1 MFRTS
6 RFVLILALCCA
17 TGCQGARF
25 WKKSDG
31 QAARDKAATKSNSA
45 TAKKDSEKSRFSFA
59 RLTSRKTDEDEKES
73 DQAEPLIAEQQ
84 LDLLV
89 QQGQQALEKND
100 LETARQAYRE
110 ILLLDPAHAAANH
123 GLAMAADLERRWK
136 DAEYHYLQAL
146 KAKPGDANILSDLG
160 YSCLL
165 QRRFAEAERY
175 LNQALEADPQHEN
188 ARVNLALLDLQQGRA
203 DAAEQRIVDLYGDT
217 ARAAEMMSQLQY
229 QATEASGNQR
239 QQSESAEEYP
249 EVSSELPFEQVQ
261 ELARQQRE
269 ASLRRRMQDNAGRPI
284 PQAAGWPAGALNQ
297 GPEGSTHQYPESGWP
312 VQQQDGG
319 MPSMPPLDS
328 RDAAQARYRGQWP
341 TAPANARSVS
351 WNQPQSVPASGRSG
365 FSGSAN
371 VQALGYGA
379 QQAVQPSSWVQ
390 PAPYPAAGGYPAGGM
405 NQAMPGGMRQGQTPP
420 VAPVAPVQTG
430 SPVPIRSGRPV
441 APGAQSYGEPA
452 GMQIRGVP
460 QGGIPGWEQAGSVGP
475 QAGYSDEASRWE
487 NLPVEGLNAG
497 PGNLFPVYGDQSAE
511 GVQPA
516 GYSGAGPEAA
526 AGLRMMGGAVSGAA
540 DGRYYGPPRSVLAGQ
555 ELSDQMSAQA
565 AQRAAQQGGY
575 DVWPEAAPA
584 VAPMQAY
591 DLQRESIHQQ
601 YRGMQQSQRPMNQS
615 QR

>member
-1 MFRTS
+1 MFRAS
-6 RFVLILALCCA
+6 RFALILALCCA

-25 WKKSDG
+25 WKKSDW
-31 QAARDKAATKSNSA
+31 QATRDKAATKSSSS
-45 TAKKDSEKSRFSFA
+45 TAKKDSEKPRLSFA
-59 RLTSRKTDEDEKES
+59 KLTSRKTDPDDKDS
-73 DQAEPLIAEQQ
+73 GQAEPLIAEQQ

-100 LETARQAYRE
+100 LETAKQAYRE

-146 KAKPGDANILSDLG
+146 KTNPGDANILSDLG

-165 QRRFAEAERY
+165 QRRVAEAERY
-175 LNQALEADPQHEN
+175 LNQALEVDPQHEN
-188 ARVNLALLDLQQGRA
+188 ARVNLALLDLQQGWA

-217 ARAAEMMSQLQY
+217 ARAAEIMSQLQY

-239 QQSESAEEYP
+239 QKPESAEEYP

-269 ASLRRRMQDNAGRPI
+269 ASLRRRMQDNAGRTI
-284 PQAAGWPAGALNQ
+284 PRAAGWPAGAVNQ
-297 GPEGSTHQYPESGWP
+297 GPEGSTHQYPGSGWS
-312 VQQQDGG
+312 VQQPDGG

-328 RDAAQARYRGQWP
+328 TDLAQARYRGQWP

-351 WNQPQSVPASGRSG
+351 WNQPQSVPASGWPG

-390 PAPYPAAGGYPAGGM
+390 PAPYQAAGGFPAGGVD
-405 NQAMPGGMRQGQTPP
+405 QAIPGGMRRGQTPA
-420 VAPVAPVQTG
+420 VTPVAPVQTV
-430 SPVPIRSGRPV
+430 SAAMIRSGQPV
-441 APGAQSYGEPA
+441 APGAQSRGEPA

-460 QGGIPGWEQAGSVGP
+460 QGGNAGWEQAGPVGS
-475 QAGYSDEASRWE
+475 QAGYSDKASRLE

-497 PGNLFPVYGDQSAE
+497 PGSLFPVYGDQSAE

-516 GYSGAGPEAA
+516 GFSGAGPEVAT
-526 AGLRMMGGAVSGAA
+526 GLRMMGGVVSWAA
-540 DGRYYGPPRSVLAGQ
+540 DGLYYGPPKSVLAGQ

-565 AQRAAQQGGY
+565 AQRAAQLGVY

-591 DLQRESIHQQ
+591 NLQSESIHQE
-601 YRGMQQSQRPMNQS
+601 YRGIQHSQRPMNQS
-615 QR
+615 RR